1 MGRYLVVMED
11 GLEAGSASVEVV
23 GPEGSAEVLLPPLLV
38 PQQCERVLVQRRVR
52 GHIHK
57 P

>member
-52 GHIHK
+52 RHIHK